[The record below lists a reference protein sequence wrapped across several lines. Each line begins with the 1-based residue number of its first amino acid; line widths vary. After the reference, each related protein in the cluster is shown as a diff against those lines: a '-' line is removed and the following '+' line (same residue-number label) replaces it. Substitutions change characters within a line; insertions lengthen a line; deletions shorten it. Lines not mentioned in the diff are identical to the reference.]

1 MQRQSAIGKQGHF
14 TNMGTRNMDQF
25 LTAVFRGSEKL
36 VNVNITFQLSRHHGD
51 SETYNREVTDFRG
64 ERL

>member
-1 MQRQSAIGKQGHF
+1 
-14 TNMGTRNMDQF
+14 MGTRNMDQF

-36 VNVNITFQLSRHHGD
+36 VNMDIGFQLSRRHGD
-51 SETYNREVTDFRG
+51 SETYNSEVTDSRG